1 MKLEVHS
8 KLAAALMAAC
18 LVPALAFSQ
27 SVVPDAPDNQA
38 GPAGSPT
45 TVTVH
50 GPEGPGMRM
59 DVDVRRGPGMGM
71 EMGPGMG
78 MDMGPGMRM
87 GMGRGMGMGR
97 EMGMEM
103 GMHRGGGH
111 EMGLE
116 WAINNPKLREQL
128 LITPEQVAKI
138 RQESLSFRKAEILSR
153 ADLEV
158 KRLELDSLLEAET
171 PDRAAIEKTLRAA
184 NAAQFTVEKAAIDHQ
199 LAVRDLVTPEQRKKI
214 EKMREEFPHPG
225 AGPGGPDAGGMKHPG
240 GNVFFMRQDGGGMMH
255 PGGNGMMRP
264 NVLEKRIIVRSD
276 QGDTVEPAPQ
286 TAPPPPPQQ

>member
-1 MKLEVHS
+1 MKMEVHS
-8 KLAAALMAAC
+8 KLAAALTAAC

-27 SVVPDAPDNQA
+27 QPASESRDDPG
-38 GPAGSPT
+38 GPGGPRT
-45 TVTVH
+45 TVTVRSL
-50 GPEGPGMRM
+50 EGPGPGMGM
-59 DVDVRRGPGMGM
+59 GMGPGMGM
-71 EMGPGMG
+71 EPGMG
-78 MDMGPGMRM
+78 M
-87 GMGRGMGMGR
+87 GMGRGMA
-97 EMGMEM
+97 MGMRRE
-103 GMHRGGGH
+103 GGH

-158 KRLELDSLLEAET
+158 KRLELHSLLEAET
-171 PDRAAIEKTLRAA
+171 PDRAAIDKSLRAA
-184 NAAQFTVEKAAIDHQ
+184 NAAQFTVEKTAIDHQ

-225 AGPGGPDAGGMKHPG
+225 AGPGGPDARGMMHPG
-240 GNVFFMRQDGGGMMH
+240 GNAMFMRRDEGGMMH

-264 NVLEKRIIVRSD
+264 NVEKTIIMRD
-276 QGDTVEPAPQ
+276 GEATTVPAPPQ
-286 TAPPPPPQQ
+286 PPPAPPQQ

>member
-38 GPAGSPT
+38 GPAGPPT

-50 GPEGPGMRM
+50 GPEGPGMGMGPMRM

-78 MDMGPGMRM
+78 MGMGP
-87 GMGRGMGMGR
+87 GMGRGMGMG
-97 EMGMEM
+97 M

-128 LITPEQVAKI
+128 LITPEQVVKI
-138 RQESLSFRKAEILSR
+138 RQEALPGRSR
-153 ADLEV
+153 
-158 KRLELDSLLEAET
+158 SEAART
-171 PDRAAIEKTLRAA
+171 RQP
-184 NAAQFTVEKAAIDHQ
+184 
-199 LAVRDLVTPEQRKKI
+199 
-214 EKMREEFPHPG
+214 
-225 AGPGGPDAGGMKHPG
+225 AGGR
-240 GNVFFMRQDGGGMMH
+240 NA
-255 PGGNGMMRP
+255 RP
-264 NVLEKRIIVRSD
+264 RRD
-276 QGDTVEPAPQ
+276 
-286 TAPPPPPQQ
+286 

>member
-1 MKLEVHS
+1 M
-8 KLAAALMAAC
+8 
-18 LVPALAFSQ
+18 
-27 SVVPDAPDNQA
+27 
-38 GPAGSPT
+38 GP
-45 TVTVH
+45 
-50 GPEGPGMRM
+50 MRM

-78 MDMGPGMRM
+78 MGMGP
-87 GMGRGMGMGR
+87 GMGRGMGMG
-97 EMGMEM
+97 M

-128 LITPEQVAKI
+128 LITPEQVVKI
-138 RQESLSFRKAEILSR
+138 RQEALNFRKTEILSR

-171 PDRAAIEKTLRAA
+171 PDRAAIDKSLRAA

-199 LAVRDLVTPEQRKKI
+199 LAVRDLVTPEQRKKL
-214 EKMREEFPHPG
+214 EKMREEFRGPG
-225 AGPGGPDAGGMKHPG
+225 AGPGGPGGPRGMTHPG
-240 GNVFFMRQDGGGMMH
+240 GNVFYMRQDGGGIMH

-264 NVLEKRIIVRSD
+264 NVEKTIIMRDGEATAMPARPSRRRHRHRRSSKPGCLRAAISASFKTAHARPLQPGVGRSIVSQD
-276 QGDTVEPAPQ
+276 RLAGRAYGTALSRLSRVNEGEGAP
-286 TAPPPPPQQ
+286 

>member
-38 GPAGSPT
+38 GPAGTPT

-50 GPEGPGMRM
+50 GPEGPGMDMGPMRM

-78 MDMGPGMRM
+78 MGMGP
-87 GMGRGMGMGR
+87 GMGRGMGMG
-97 EMGMEM
+97 M

-138 RQESLSFRKAEILSR
+138 RQESLNFRKAEILSR

-171 PDRAAIEKTLRAA
+171 PDRAAIDKSLRAA

-199 LAVRDLVTPEQRKKI
+199 LAVRDLVTPEQRKKL
-214 EKMREEFPHPG
+214 EKMREEFRGPG
-225 AGPGGPDAGGMKHPG
+225 AGPGGPGGPRGMTHPG
-240 GNVFFMRQDGGGMMH
+240 GNVFYMRQDGGGIMH

-264 NVLEKRIIVRSD
+264 NVEKTIIMRD
-276 QGDTVEPAPQ
+276 GEATAMPAPPQ
-286 TAPPPPPQQ
+286 PPAPPAPPQQ

>member
-38 GPAGSPT
+38 GPAGPPT

-50 GPEGPGMRM
+50 GPEGPGMDMRM

-71 EMGPGMG
+71 
-78 MDMGPGMRM
+78 DMGS
-87 GMGRGMGMGR
+87 GMGRGMGMG
-97 EMGMEM
+97 M

-138 RQESLSFRKAEILSR
+138 RQESLNFRKAEILSR

-171 PDRAAIEKTLRAA
+171 PDRAAIEKSLRAA

-199 LAVRDLVTPEQRKKI
+199 LAVRDLVTPEQRKKL
-214 EKMREEFPHPG
+214 EKMREEFRRPG
-225 AGPGGPDAGGMKHPG
+225 AGPGGPGGPRGMTHPG
-240 GNVFFMRQDGGGMMH
+240 GNVFYMRQDGGGMMH
-255 PGGNGMMRP
+255 PGANGMMRP

-276 QGDTVEPAPQ
+276 EATAVP
-286 TAPPPPPQQ
+286 APPPPPPAPPQQ

>member
-38 GPAGSPT
+38 GPAGTPT

-50 GPEGPGMRM
+50 GPEGPGMDMRM

-71 EMGPGMG
+71 EIVPDMGMGMGPG
-78 MDMGPGMRM
+78 M
-87 GMGRGMGMGR
+87 GMGRGMGMG
-97 EMGMEM
+97 M

-138 RQESLSFRKAEILSR
+138 RQESLNFRKAEILSR

-158 KRLELDSLLEAET
+158 RRLELDSLLEAET
-171 PDRAAIEKTLRAA
+171 PDRAAIEKSLRAA

-199 LAVRDLVTPEQRKKI
+199 LAVRDLVTPEQRKKL
-214 EKMREEFPHPG
+214 EKMREEFRRPG
-225 AGPGGPDAGGMKHPG
+225 AGPGGPGGP
-240 GNVFFMRQDGGGMMH
+240 RGMMH
-255 PGGNGMMRP
+255 PGGNGIMRP
-264 NVLEKRIIVRSD
+264 NVEKTIIMRS
-276 QGDTVEPAPQ
+276 GEATAMP
-286 TAPPPPPQQ
+286 APPPPPAPPQQ